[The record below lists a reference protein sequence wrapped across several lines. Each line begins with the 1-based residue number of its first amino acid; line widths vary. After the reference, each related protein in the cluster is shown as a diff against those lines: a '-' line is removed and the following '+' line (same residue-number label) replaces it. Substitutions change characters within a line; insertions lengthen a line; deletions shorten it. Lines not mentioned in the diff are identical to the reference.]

1 MRSGA
6 ASRRWL
12 VPEVVQTS
20 GMDCGP
26 ACLAA
31 LVTGCG
37 IPASYG
43 RLREACHTD
52 VDGTSIDA
60 LETVAGQLGLAAE
73 QIMVPADTFLLPEA
87 RALPAIV
94 VVRLPNG
101 FTHFVVAWR
110 RHGRWVQV
118 MDPAVGRR
126 WISCERLVGDAYVH
140 AACVPARAWREWAG
154 SADFTD
160 VLERRIRELGMAAL
174 APGLV
179 AAACT
184 DPGWRA
190 LATLDAGVRLT
201 AAVLAARAVRR
212 GAQAERFLRR
222 AIEDACVQGAPEV
235 IPPSY
240 WSVRPVVTGGSLED
254 EELRVQGVVL
264 VRALSRA
271 AAGGHQGDAGAGLSR
286 EVAAAAAEGET
297 SALRGYFRLL
307 AADRM
312 RHVALAAA
320 ATVAAA
326 CTVAMEALVLRGIAG
341 LGRTLGLWEQRLA
354 AAGAFAVF
362 IAIVVAL
369 EWSLGKSVL
378 RLGRRAEVRLRH
390 VFGDAVAR
398 LDDRY
403 LQSRPASDMADRC
416 HAMHQLRLFPRLG
429 AACVQL
435 VAQMVITLAALLW
448 LSPGAPW
455 LPLAMFAASLG
466 IPLLF
471 LPLIQEQDLRLR
483 THNGALGRFY
493 LDALLGLLPVR
504 SHEGTDAMRREHESL
519 LVETVRT
526 ARQRLTVLSAFL
538 TVNALVTSTV
548 LALLLLGQAG
558 VPDEAGGA
566 LLLAYWAIQLQTS
579 GIELVF
585 LLQQYPAFRSIA
597 LRVFEPLGAP
607 AASPPA
613 AGRPLPPTD
622 AGAALT
628 LRGVSV
634 TAAGHTILEGID
646 LEVEGG
652 AHVAVV
658 GASGAGKS
666 TLLGLFLGWHVP
678 AEGSVVVDGRPL
690 EPGTLES
697 LRREM
702 VWVDPSVQLWNRPLL
717 DNLCYGAPPPPPGAL
732 GDTLRK
738 AELHGVLEGLP
749 EGLQTPLGE
758 GGGLLSGGEGQR
770 VRLGRGLLREP
781 VRLVLL
787 DEPFRGLDGEQR
799 RRLMASV
806 RERWAG
812 ATVVCVT
819 HDLAQTLEFDRVV
832 VLEAGRIVED
842 GAPRLLRQQQGS
854 RYQALLRAEWDAHG
868 AVWSNPV
875 WRRLR
880 LAAGRLSEPFRER
893 VP

>member
-1 MRSGA
+1 M
-6 ASRRWL
+6 
-12 VPEVVQTS
+12 
-20 GMDCGP
+20 
-26 ACLAA
+26 
-31 LVTGCG
+31 VTGFG

-60 LETVAGQLGLAAE
+60 LEVVAGQLGLPAE
-73 QIMVPADTFLLPEA
+73 QIMLPADTFLLPEA

-126 WISCERLVGDAYVH
+126 WISCERLVRDAYVH
-140 AACVPARAWREWAG
+140 AACVPAEAWREWAG
-154 SADFTD
+154 SADFTS
-160 VLERRIRELGMAAL
+160 VLERRIAELGMGSS
-174 APGLV
+174 APRLI
-179 AAACT
+179 AAACG

-201 AAVLAARAVRR
+201 AAVVAARAVRR

-222 AIEDACVQGAPEV
+222 ATEGAAVEGAPEV
-235 IPPSY
+235 IPASY
-240 WSVRPVVTGGSLED
+240 WSVRPVVTGGSQEE

-264 VRALSRA
+264 VRARPGGASPEPESGEA
-271 AAGGHQGDAGAGLSR
+271 APLGR
-286 EVAAAAAEGET
+286 EVAAAAAERET
-297 SALRGYFRLL
+297 SALRGFLRLL
-307 AADRM
+307 AADRL
-312 RHVALAAA
+312 RHAALAAA

-326 CTVAMEALVLRGIAG
+326 STVAMEALVLRGIAG
-341 LGRTLGLWEQRLA
+341 LGRTLGVWDQRLA
-354 AAGAFAVF
+354 AAGAFVLF
-362 IAIVVAL
+362 IGIVVAL
-369 EWSLGKSVL
+369 EWSLAQSVL

-390 VFGDAVAR
+390 VFGGAIAR

-403 LQSRPASDMADRC
+403 VQSRPASDMADRC
-416 HAMHQLRLFPRLG
+416 HAMHQLRLFPRMG
-429 AACVQL
+429 ATCIQL
-435 VAQMVITLAALLW
+435 VAQMIITVAALLW

-471 LPLIQEQDLRLR
+471 LPVIQEQDLRLR

-538 TVNALVTSTV
+538 IANALVTSTV
-548 LALLLLGQAG
+548 LALLLLRQAAL
-558 VPDEAGGA
+558 PDDAGGA
-566 LLLAYWAIQLQTS
+566 LLLAYWAIQLQTH

-585 LLQQYPAFRSIA
+585 VLQQYPAFRNVA

-607 AASPPA
+607 AAASVAADRTVPPA
-613 AGRPLPPTD
+613 TA

-634 TAAGHTILEGID
+634 AAAGHTILAGID
-646 LEVEGG
+646 LHVEGG
-652 AHVAVV
+652 AHVAIV
-658 GASGAGKS
+658 GPSGAGKS
-666 TLLGLFLGWHVP
+666 SLMGLFLGWHAP
-678 AEGSVVVDGRPL
+678 AAGRVLVDGREL
-690 EPGTLES
+690 GPGSLES
-697 LRREM
+697 LREEM
-702 VWVDPSVQLWNRPLL
+702 VWVDPSVQIWNRPLL

-732 GDTLRK
+732 GEALRT
-738 AELHGVLEGLP
+738 AELHTVLEGLP
-749 EGLQTPLGE
+749 DGLQTPLGE

-770 VRLGRGLLREP
+770 VRLGRGMLRDP

-799 RRLMASV
+799 RRLKAAV

-832 VLEAGRIVED
+832 VLEAGRVVED
-842 GAPRLLRQQQGS
+842 GAPHALRQQQGS
-854 RYQALLRAEWDAHG
+854 RYHALLRAESGAHG

-875 WRRLR
+875 WRRFR
-880 LAAGRLSEPFRER
+880 LADGRLSEPSGER

>member
-1 MRSGA
+1 
-6 ASRRWL
+6 
-12 VPEVVQTS
+12 
-20 GMDCGP
+20 MDCGP

-31 LVTGCG
+31 LVTGFG

-60 LETVAGQLGLAAE
+60 LEVVAGQLGLPAE

-126 WISCERLVGDAYVH
+126 WISCERLAGDAYVH
-140 AACVPARAWREWAG
+140 AARVPARAWREWAG
-154 SADFTD
+154 SADFTT
-160 VLERRIRELGMAAL
+160 VLARRIGELGMAAQ
-174 APGLV
+174 APGLI
-179 AAACT
+179 AAACA
-184 DPGWRA
+184 DPGWKA

-201 AAVLAARAVRR
+201 TAVLAARAVRR
-212 GAQAERFLRR
+212 GGQAERFLRR
-222 AIEDACVQGAPEV
+222 AMEGASAGHESEV
-235 IPPSY
+235 IPASY
-240 WSVRPVVTGGSLED
+240 WSVRPVVAGPRED
-254 EELRVQGVVL
+254 EELRVEGVVL
-264 VRALSRA
+264 VRARPGA
-271 AAGGHQGDAGAGLSR
+271 AAGEPGSGEAAPPGR
-286 EVAAAAAEGET
+286 EVAAAAAGRET
-297 SALRGYFRLL
+297 SALRGYLRLL
-307 AADRM
+307 AADRL

-326 CTVAMEALVLRGIAG
+326 STVAMEALVLRGIAG

-354 AAGAFAVF
+354 AAAVF
-362 IAIVVAL
+362 ALFIGILLAL
-369 EWSLGKSVL
+369 EWSLGESVL

-390 VFGDAVAR
+390 VFGGAIAR

-416 HAMHQLRLFPRLG
+416 HAMHQLRLLPRMG
-429 AACVQL
+429 AACIQL
-435 VAQMVITLAALLW
+435 AAQMVITVAALLW

-455 LPLAMFAASLG
+455 LPVAMFVTSLG
-466 IPLLF
+466 VPLLF
-471 LPLIQEQDLRLR
+471 LPPLQEQDLRLR

-504 SHEGTDAMRREHESL
+504 SHEGTDAVRREHEAL

-526 ARQRLTVLSAFL
+526 ARQRLAVVTLFL
-538 TVNALVTSTV
+538 TVNAVVTTTV
-548 LALLLLGQAG
+548 MALLLLRQAG
-558 VPDEAGGA
+558 LPDDAGGA
-566 LLLAYWAIQLQTS
+566 LLVAYWAIQLQAG

-585 LLQQYPAFRSIA
+585 LLQGYPAFRNIA
-597 LRVFEPLGAP
+597 LRVFEPLGTPAAPDAAAGSAALSAP
-607 AASPPA
+607 A
-613 AGRPLPPTD
+613 

-628 LRGVSV
+628 LRRVSV
-634 TAAGHTILEGID
+634 AAAGHTILDGID
-646 LEVEGG
+646 LHVEPG

-678 AEGSVVVDGRPL
+678 AAGRVVVDGRDVGPGML
-690 EPGTLES
+690 EP
-697 LRREM
+697 LRAET
-702 VWVDPSVQLWNRPLL
+702 VWIDPSVQLWNRPLL
-717 DNLCYGAPPPPPGAL
+717 ENLCYGAPAPAPGAL
-732 GDTLRK
+732 GETLRT
-738 AELHGVLEGLP
+738 AELHTVLEGLP
-749 EGLQTPLGE
+749 DGLQAPLGE

-770 VRLGRGLLREP
+770 VRLGRGMLRGP
-781 VRLVLL
+781 ARLVLL

-799 RRLMASV
+799 RRLMAAV
-806 RERWAG
+806 RQRWAG

-819 HDLAQTLEFDRVV
+819 HDLAQTLDFDRVV

-842 GAPRLLRQQQGS
+842 GAPRSLRQQPGS
-854 RYQALLRAEWDAHG
+854 RYHALLRAEGDAHG
-868 AVWSNPV
+868 SVWSNPV

-880 LAAGRLSEPFRER
+880 LAGGRLAELPGER
-893 VP
+893 VR

>member
-1 MRSGA
+1 MRSP
-6 ASRRWL
+6 RWL

-31 LVTGCG
+31 LVNGFG
-37 IPASYG
+37 VPASYG

-52 VDGTSIDA
+52 VDGTSIDS
-60 LETVAGQLGLAAE
+60 LETVAGQLGLPAE

-126 WISCERLVGDAYVH
+126 WITCERLVRDAYVH
-140 AACVPARAWREWAG
+140 AACVPAEAWREWAG
-154 SADFTD
+154 SAEFTS
-160 VLERRIRELGMAAL
+160 VLERRIRELGMAAS
-174 APGLV
+174 APALI
-179 AAACT
+179 AAACA
-184 DPGWRA
+184 DAGWRA

-222 AIEDACVQGAPEV
+222 AIEGAAGDGSPEV
-235 IPPSY
+235 IPASY

-264 VRALSRA
+264 VRARPGA
-271 AAGGHQGDAGAGLSR
+271 AAGEPESGEAAPLGR
-286 EVAAAAAEGET
+286 EVAAAAAERET
-297 SALRGYFRLL
+297 SALRGYFRLM
-307 AADRM
+307 AADRL
-312 RHVALAAA
+312 RHVALAAV
-320 ATVAAA
+320 ATVAASA
-326 CTVAMEALVLRGIAG
+326 TVAMEAVVLRGIGG

-354 AAGAFAVF
+354 AAGAFALF
-362 IAIVVAL
+362 IGILLAL
-369 EWSLGKSVL
+369 EWSLGQSVL

-390 VFGDAVAR
+390 VFGGAVAR

-416 HAMHQLRLFPRLG
+416 HAIHQLRLFPRLG
-429 AACVQL
+429 AGCIQI
-435 VAQMVITLAALLW
+435 VAQMVITVIALLW

-455 LPLAMFAASLG
+455 LPIAMFATSLG

-471 LPLIQEQDLRLR
+471 LPPLQEQDLRLR

-504 SHEGTDAMRREHESL
+504 SHEGTDAVRREHESL
-519 LVETVRT
+519 LAETVRT
-526 ARQRLTVLSAFL
+526 ARQRLAVLTLFL
-538 TVNALVTSTV
+538 TVNAVATTGV
-548 LALLLLGQAG
+548 LALLLLRQAG
-558 VPDEAGGA
+558 LPDDAGGA
-566 LLLAYWAIQLQTS
+566 LLMAYWAIQLQAG

-585 LLQQYPAFRSIA
+585 QLQQYPAFRNIA

-607 AASPPA
+607 AAPSVADRAAFPA
-613 AGRPLPPTD
+613 TG

-628 LRGVSV
+628 LQDVSV
-634 TAAGHTILEGID
+634 AAAGHTILHGID
-646 LEVEGG
+646 LHVEGG

-666 TLLGLFLGWHVP
+666 SLLGLFLRWHVP
-678 AEGSVVVDGRPL
+678 AAGRVLVDGRELGPEAL
-690 EPGTLES
+690 EP
-697 LRREM
+697 LRAEM

-717 DNLCYGAPPPPPGAL
+717 DNLCYGTPPPAPGAL
-732 GDTLRK
+732 GEALRT
-738 AELHGVLEGLP
+738 AELHTVLEGLP

-770 VRLGRGLLREP
+770 VRLGRGMLRAP

-799 RRLMASV
+799 RRLMAAV

-832 VLEAGRIVED
+832 VLDAGRIVED
-842 GAPRLLRQQQGS
+842 GAPQALRQQPGS

-868 AVWSNPV
+868 AVWNNPV
-875 WRRLR
+875 WRRFR
-880 LAAGRLSEPFRER
+880 LAGGRLSEPSGER
-893 VP
+893 VQ